1 MLRCQRNIYPLHSPI
16 SDFLSI
22 FATSS
27 HTPNKNRAMKEKKEI
42 KEIKEN
48 REQQIKRIRQ
58 MERRFDRLCTA
69 VKRLSLALDNYESL
83 QEAVAELNGYY
94 GSEEWR
100 QDFADDEAGLLPDGL
115 KRGVLSEDGIWNLLS
130 DISELDLRLKDVA
143 IGRK

>member
-1 MLRCQRNIYPLHSPI
+1 
-16 SDFLSI
+16 
-22 FATSS
+22 
-27 HTPNKNRAMKEKKEI
+27 MKEKKEI

-83 QEAVAELNGYY
+83 QEAAAEMNGYY

-100 QDFADDEAGLLPDGL
+100 QDFADDEAGLLPEGL